1 MEVMTAQLGIVFRRV
16 KTMTRTP
23 YFIGKAG
30 HGDAKII
37 HLALLGSHEQ
47 AMRYVMNNQLDIN
60 RLALSNHHVF
70 YDPKFELD
78 ALCNAIRMKRA
89 TRVQGE
95 RDRAS
100 SLKIGHGSSVTTR
113 YAYHTRGTVID

>member
-1 MEVMTAQLGIVFRRV
+1 MTAQFGIVFRRV

-60 RLALSNHHVF
+60 RLALSNHHLL
-70 YDPKFELD
+70 YDPQFELD
-78 ALCNAIRMKRA
+78 ALCNAIRTKRA
-89 TRVQGE
+89 TRFRGK
-95 RDRAS
+95 RDMAHFAKNRS
-100 SLKIGHGSSVTTR
+100 QIEHHYEVRLRRKG
-113 YAYHTRGTVID
+113 YTVID

>member
-1 MEVMTAQLGIVFRRV
+1 MTAQFGIVFRRV

-95 RDRAS
+95 RERAS
-100 SLKIGHGSSVTTR
+100 SLKSATDRASL
-113 YAYHTRGTVID
+113 RGTPTTQGVP